1 MVFGARGSRGGL
13 AFGERARQGRNRQ
26 PCGTGSAGALTQRAI
41 RHAQRR
47 AAQRE
52 AAKLSILVWCE
63 QRPAKVRPQ
72 HGVKLRR
79 RWRHQVGEISL
90 GGRYCFM
97 CASGASRGRGMRF
110 REGGGVYAGRAEQQS
125 SSKAVELGVAQRVVR
140 CGARCSV
147 PHHRRVQRCEPA
159 PKSEV

>member
-1 MVFGARGSRGGL
+1 MRVGLVAGMRLASVLGKGGIGSPMVRVVRVHPPTARSGTTETSRST
-13 AFGERARQGRNRQ
+13 R
-26 PCGTGSAGALTQRAI
+26 SAQTL
-41 RHAQRR
+41 HPW
-47 AAQRE
+47 
-52 AAKLSILVWCE
+52 KWCE

-72 HGVKLRR
+72 HGVRLRR
-79 RWRHQVGEISL
+79 RWRHQVREISL
-90 GGRYCFM
+90 GGRYCFL

-147 PHHRRVQRCEPA
+147 PRHRRVQRCEPA